1 MIDKART
8 NTQLDRVTDK
18 GSAFSDKNI
27 SWFAS
32 RDSPKRLVFIL
43 IAGIF
48 LSEVFAMVVLTWLPE
63 MPYALVTLT
72 DALIMAGLI
81 YPLLYYLVFRPL
93 LEHIAERK
101 RSEQALIQTNELL
114 ERYFSS
120 IDTLIAYMDRE
131 FNFIRV
137 NDTYARSGGHSAE
150 YFSGRNHFALYPHE
164 ENQAIFQRVVD
175 TGEPFSVLEKP
186 FEYPEYPER
195 GVTYWDWS
203 LQPVK
208 GIDGAI
214 EGVVLSLVDV
224 TERKRA
230 ELQLERQNQELRTLS
245 EAEHRQR
252 ELAEGLVQAV
262 ITLTSSLQLEDVLNS
277 VLDQIRRA
285 IPFRGADI
293 ILIEGKTFRV
303 AGFCGFEDLPGGV
316 AAMQRNYTLDDF
328 PLFQQICATLQPV
341 LVPDT
346 REQADWRFVPGMEWV
361 RSYMA
366 APLISNGQVSGV
378 INLTSDQPGFFNPET
393 VQRLM
398 AFAAPASLAL
408 NNAQLYKAELTA
420 RQAAE
425 TLSAAARALTQTLDL
440 DQVIGTLLEHIEVII
455 HPDTTGVA
463 LLEDETRLATR
474 AARGY
479 ERLSDPDQIL
489 SLVVDINSS
498 PFLQRLVSER
508 KSLLVPEIAASL
520 DWRVFPRLEP
530 IRSWLVVPLIAS
542 DKVIGVVGLGK
553 TETGYFTPEHVRWA
567 EALVGQAAMA
577 IQNAWLFEQV
587 RASSERL
594 QGLSHRL
601 VEVQENERRYIA
613 RELHDE
619 AGQALTTLMVG
630 LQLIEKKA
638 EQPVDVRAEVVE
650 MGHVLETVIENL
662 HRLAMDLRPVS
673 LDYLGLEAAL
683 RQHVETMS
691 EKLGLEIQFAM
702 TEISGRLPPNIE
714 IAFYRI
720 AQEALNN
727 VARHAS
733 ATRVDVLIT
742 RRADCL
748 VLIIEDDGVGFA
760 PSEAAKGMRMGLNGM
775 RERAEMLDG
784 KLVVESIP
792 GKGSTVLVEVPYG
805 IPNTHR

>member
-1 MIDKART
+1 MDNSRPDA
-8 NTQLDRVTDK
+8 QLAGVTDK
-18 GSAFSDKNI
+18 GGTFSSRNF

-43 IAGIF
+43 IAAIF
-48 LSEVFAMVVLTWLPE
+48 LGEVFAMLVLFWLPE
-63 MPYALVTLT
+63 MPYALETLL
-72 DALIMAGLI
+72 DASIMVGLI
-81 YPLLYYLVFRPL
+81 LPLLYYLVFRPL
-93 LEHIAERK
+93 LEHIAERE
-101 RSEQALIQTNELL
+101 RGEQALIQTNELL

-120 IDTLIAYMDRE
+120 IDTLIAYMDRN
-131 FNFIRV
+131 FDFIRV
-137 NDTYARSGGHSAE
+137 NDAYARSGGHPAE
-150 YFSGRNHFALYPHE
+150 YFIGKNHFDLYPHE
-164 ENQAIFQRVVD
+164 ENQAIFQRVLK
-175 TGEPFSVLEKP
+175 TGEPFSVFEKP
-186 FEYPEYPER
+186 FEYPEFPER

-203 LQPVK
+203 LQPVNRA
-208 GIDGAI
+208 DGAI

-230 ELQLERQNQELRTLS
+230 ELQLERQNQELRALS

-252 ELAEGLVQAV
+252 ELAEGLAQAV
-262 ITLTSSLQLEDVLNS
+262 MTLTSSLQLEDVLNS

-293 ILIEGKTFRV
+293 VMIEGKTIRL
-303 AGFCGFEDLPGGV
+303 AGYRGFEDLPDSA
-316 AAMQRNYTLDDF
+316 AAMQKGYTLDDF
-328 PLFQQICATLQPV
+328 PLFQQICATRQPV
-341 LVPDT
+341 MVPDT
-346 REQADWRFVPGMEWV
+346 REQADWRVVPGMEWV
-361 RSYMA
+361 RSYLA
-366 APLISNGQVSGV
+366 APLISDGQVSGV

-398 AFAAPASLAL
+398 AFAAPAALAL
-408 NNAQLYKAELTA
+408 HNAQLYKAELIA

-440 DQVIGTLLEHIEVII
+440 DQVIDTLLEHIEVII

-463 LLEDETRLATR
+463 LLKDETHLATR
-474 AARGY
+474 AARGF

-498 PFLQRLVSER
+498 PFLQRLVTER
-508 KSLLVPEIAASL
+508 KSLLIPDIVTSL
-520 DWRVFPRLEP
+520 GWQAFYRLEP
-530 IRSWLVVPLIAS
+530 IRSWLVVPLVAS

-553 TETGYFTPEHVRWA
+553 TEADYFTPEHIEWA

-613 RELHDE
+613 TELHDE

-630 LQLIEKKA
+630 LQLIEKKS
-638 EQPVDVRAEVVE
+638 EQPEAVRSEVTE
-650 MGHVLETVIENL
+650 MGHVLDTVIDNL
-662 HRLAMDLRPVS
+662 HRLAMDLRPAS

-683 RQHVETMS
+683 RQHIETLS
-691 EKLGLEIQFAM
+691 QKLGLEIQFAM
-702 TEISGRLPPNIE
+702 TGIRKRLPANIE

-720 AQEALNN
+720 VQEALNN
-727 VARHAS
+727 VARHARAS
-733 ATRVDVLIT
+733 RVDVLIT
-742 RRADCL
+742 RREDCL
-748 VLIIEDDGVGFA
+748 ALIVEDDGVGFV
-760 PSEAAKGMRMGLNGM
+760 PTEATKNNRMGLNGM

-784 KLVVESIP
+784 KLVIESLP
-792 GKGSTVLVEVPYG
+792 GKGSTVLVEVPYAN
-805 IPNTHR
+805 PNSHRG